1 MAMTNRA
8 QTRPQMSSRL
18 VVLLLALLLGL
29 QPITTDLYLPA
40 LPALTGD
47 LGGSMKQAQLTLT
60 ALLLAFG
67 CSQLVWGPLSD
78 RYGRR
83 PVLLWGLAL
92 YAAAALAC
100 TVAVSFPWLIAARAV
115 QGAAMG
121 AAVVCARAVV
131 RDLYAPHQGAR
142 VMSQGLSGLGLL
154 ICLSALLGSAV
165 ANSLGWRATMAVLA
179 IFGAATLVLVALRFE
194 ETRPPPNA
202 PSAFQLGGLLA
213 TWLAILRHPTFRAF
227 SALACATY
235 AALFTFLAASS
246 FVFIQT
252 LGWSTLAYGGA
263 MLTVSLAYLGGTF
276 LCRYWLARH
285 GLQRTVAR
293 AGGVSLVAGVLLVL
307 LYALGGYSGPWA
319 GALLLLPVGLCLVGH
334 GIHQPCSQ
342 TGAVGPFPQAA
353 GTAAALNGF
362 LMMCVAFGV
371 GSWLGYQMKGELWPL
386 VAGMAF
392 WCTCIAVVCW
402 TLVWRLKL
410 PPAAALPG
418 TEPASLPS
426 TAA

>member
-1 MAMTNRA
+1 
-8 QTRPQMSSRL
+8 MSPRL
-18 VVLLLALLLGL
+18 VVFMLALLLGL

-47 LGGSMKQAQLTLT
+47 LAGSLIQAQLTLT

-92 YAAAALAC
+92 YVLAALAC
-100 TVAVSFPWLIAARAV
+100 AAAPTFTWLIAARAV
-115 QGAAMG
+115 QGVGMG
-121 AAVVCARAVV
+121 AAVVCARAIV
-131 RDLYAPHQGAR
+131 RDLYAPHEGAR
-142 VMSQGLSGLGLL
+142 VMSQGLSGLGVL
-154 ICLSALLGSAV
+154 ICVSAV
-165 ANSLGWRATMAVLA
+165 LGTAVATGLGWRAALTAVAL
-179 IFGAATLVLVALRFE
+179 FGAGTLALVALRFA
-194 ETRPPPNA
+194 ETRPVPGNA
-202 PSAFQLGGLLA
+202 SAPAALPLA
-213 TWLAILRHPTFRAF
+213 TLAQTWLTILRHPTFQAF

-235 AALFTFLAASS
+235 AALFMFLAASS

-252 LGWSTLAYGGA
+252 LGWSLPAYGAA
-263 MLTVSLAYLGGTF
+263 MLAVSLAYLGGTF

-285 GLQRTVAR
+285 GLQRTAAR
-293 AGGVSLVAGVLLVL
+293 AGGVSLLAGTLLVA
-307 LYALGGYSGPWA
+307 LYLAGAFSGPW
-319 GALLLLPVGLCLVGH
+319 GGVLLLLPVCLCLVGH

-353 GTAAALNGF
+353 GAAAALNGF
-362 LMMCVAFGV
+362 FMMCTAFGV
-371 GSWLGYQMKGELWPL
+371 GSWLGFRLQGQLWPL

-392 WCTCIAVVCW
+392 WCACIAAVCW

-410 PPAAALPG
+410 PAPAFSP
-418 TEPASLPS
+418 PSPPSLPTRNLAGAPPS
-426 TAA
+426 GM

>member
-1 MAMTNRA
+1 MNT
-8 QTRPQMSSRL
+8 MSPSL
-18 VVLLLALLLGL
+18 VVVILALLLGL

-47 LGGSMKQAQLTLT
+47 LAGSMTQAQLTLT
-60 ALLLAFG
+60 ALLLSFG
-67 CSQLVWGPLSD
+67 CSQLLWGPLSD

-83 PVLLWGLAL
+83 PVLLWGMAL
-92 YAAAALAC
+92 YVLAALAC
-100 TVAVSFPWLIAARAV
+100 AGAATFPLLIAARAV

-121 AAVVCARAVV
+121 AAVVCARAMV
-131 RDLYAPHQGAR
+131 RDLYAPHDGAR

-154 ICLSALLGSAV
+154 ICVSALLGSAV
-165 ANSLGWRATMAVLA
+165 ANSLGWRATLGVLA
-179 IFGAATLVLVALRFE
+179 IFGAVTLALLALRFE
-194 ETRPPPNA
+194 ETHASTHGNGT
-202 PSAFQLGGLLA
+202 STGLGQLSRQ
-213 TWLAILRHPTFRAF
+213 WLAILQHPSFQAF

-246 FVFIQT
+246 FVFLQT

-263 MLTVSLAYLGGTF
+263 MLTVSVAYLGGTF

-293 AGGVSLVAGVLLVL
+293 AGGVSLTASILLVL
-307 LYALGGYSGPWA
+307 LYFAGCFNGPWA
-319 GALLLLPVGLCLVGH
+319 GAWLLLPVSLCMVGH

-353 GTAAALNGF
+353 GAAAALNGF

-371 GSWLGYQMKGELWPL
+371 GSWLGIRMKGELWPM
-386 VAGMAF
+386 VASMAF
-392 WCTCIAVVCW
+392 WCACIALVCW

-410 PPAAALPG
+410 PPAATPTSNA
-418 TEPASLPS
+418 
-426 TAA
+426 

>member
-1 MAMTNRA
+1 
-8 QTRPQMSSRL
+8 MSSNL
-18 VVLLLALLLGL
+18 IVLILALLLGL

-47 LGGSMKQAQLTLT
+47 LGGSMTQAQLTLT
-60 ALLLAFG
+60 ALLLVFG

-92 YAAAALAC
+92 YVLAALAC
-100 TVAVSFPWLIAARAV
+100 AGAATFTWLIAARAL

-131 RDLYAPHQGAR
+131 RDLYAPHEGAR

-154 ICLSALLGSAV
+154 ICVSALLGSAV
-165 ANSLGWRATMAVLA
+165 ANSLGWRATLLVLA
-179 IFGAATLVLVALRFE
+179 IFGTGTLALIALRFE
-194 ETRPPPNA
+194 ETRPPQRQPISTEA
-202 PSAFQLGGLLA
+202 LPLGALLR
-213 TWLAILRHPTFRAF
+213 TWLDILRHPTFRAF

-252 LGWSTLAYGGA
+252 LGWSTLAYGAA

-293 AGGVSLVAGVLLVL
+293 AGGVSLAAGALLVL
-307 LYALGGYSGPWA
+307 LYVLGGYSGPWA
-319 GALLLLPVGLCLVGH
+319 GALLLLPVCLCLVGH

-362 LMMCVAFGV
+362 FMMCVAFGV

-392 WCTCIAVVCW
+392 WCACIAALSW

-410 PPAAALPG
+410 PPAGAVSSIGPATLPPAAV
-418 TEPASLPS
+418 
-426 TAA
+426 